1 MQEMQVRSLG
11 WEDPLQE
18 ELATHSSILARRI
31 PWTEEPGGP
40 QSMGWQRV
48 RHFVSTHTCIHS
60 PCNQE
65 SMEVLFSFSIFK
77 IDFIIIIIIINYFS
91 LQFVWGGHSHGN
103 YAVAAG
109 VGETPR

>member
-1 MQEMQVRSLG
+1 MDRG
-11 WEDPLQE
+11 AWR
-18 ELATHSSILARRI
+18 ATVHGVAKSQTLC
-31 PWTEEPGGP
+31 E
-40 QSMGWQRV
+40 
-48 RHFVSTHTCIHS
+48 HTHICIHS

-65 SMEVLFSFSIFK
+65 GMEVLFSFSIFK
-77 IDFIIIIIIINYFS
+77 IDFIIIIINYFS